1 MSRAKNQ
8 RVDRQEKLVH
18 EVVLHERLE
27 EVPLPS
33 TARSPDT
40 CFLSSVIA
48 LGT

>member
-27 EVPLPS
+27 EGPAAEHHQIS
-33 TARSPDT
+33 R
-40 CFLSSVIA
+40 
-48 LGT
+48 